1 MPTHAKS
8 KPKRTRTPEST
19 WYKGRQAKTG
29 NSLGLRFDK
38 ALFQSHPE
46 FNGAVQASVIAPG
59 HMLVVAQGSTKGRR
73 EEDPVIASFL
83 SFLAKDMTRTP
94 HRVMPLDES
103 LIRRINRIAGDVET
117 DPDEELGDEAII

>member
-1 MPTHAKS
+1 MTVGGNRMATHRKL
-8 KPKRTRTPEST
+8 KPKALQITATA

-46 FNGAVQASVIAPG
+46 FNGAVRARVIAPG
-59 HMLVVAQGSTKGRR
+59 RMLVVAQPSSKTTPQ
-73 EEDPVIASFL
+73 EDPVIASFL

-94 HRVMPLDES
+94 HRLTPLDEA
-103 LIRRINRIAGDVET
+103 LVERINRIAGE
-117 DPDEELGDEAII
+117 I